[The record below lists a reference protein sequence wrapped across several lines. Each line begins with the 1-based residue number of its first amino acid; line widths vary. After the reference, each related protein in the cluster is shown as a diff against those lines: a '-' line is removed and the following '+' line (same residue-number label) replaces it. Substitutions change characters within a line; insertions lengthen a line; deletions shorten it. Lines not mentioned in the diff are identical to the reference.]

1 MARADYKLYAKV
13 DKNNNDVTEFVG
25 TMTELC
31 EYTGLSQ
38 NTIRAYIS
46 HCKRVDKFCPY
57 VMIGREEEEWA

>member
-1 MARADYKLYAKV
+1 MASADYKLYAKV
-13 DKNNNDVTEFVG
+13 DKHNAELLEFVG

-46 HCKRVDKFCPY
+46 HCAKDDKFCPY
-57 VMIGREEEEWA
+57 ICLGREDEE